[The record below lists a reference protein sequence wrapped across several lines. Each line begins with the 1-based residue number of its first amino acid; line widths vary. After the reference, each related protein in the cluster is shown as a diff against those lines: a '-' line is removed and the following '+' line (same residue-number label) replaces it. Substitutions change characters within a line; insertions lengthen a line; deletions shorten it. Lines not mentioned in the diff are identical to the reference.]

1 MKKFF
6 VTMLLIVGL
15 AVAFNSTPLNIA
27 GSADNVPEPQLK
39 PFSQKNAM

>member
-15 AVAFNSTPLNIA
+15 AVAFISPPLNTA
-27 GSADNVPEPQLK
+27 GSADNVPDPQVK